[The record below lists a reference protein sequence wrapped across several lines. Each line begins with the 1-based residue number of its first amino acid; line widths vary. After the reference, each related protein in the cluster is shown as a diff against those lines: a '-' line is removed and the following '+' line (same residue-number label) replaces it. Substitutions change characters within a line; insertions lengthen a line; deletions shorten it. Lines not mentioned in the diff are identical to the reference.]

1 MYKLTYRLLM
11 FALLLRCGTGFAQ
24 TKDSMALP
32 KVIVDSVNKQLK
44 APIKVT
50 PINLRDAIVPTVFIA
65 YGVIALFPGPLNKFN
80 YTVQE
85 QVYTDGSHKKV
96 PYDNF
101 ILAAPVLTVYAL
113 NIAGIHGKN
122 NLIDR
127 SAIFGIANL
136 IGNGGGFLIKNF
148 SHVLRPDSSD
158 RFSFPSG
165 HTFNAFLGS
174 EFLMKEYRDRSIWI
188 GIAGHAVAAAT
199 GYLRIYNDKHWFN
212 DVIAGAG
219 LGIISTKIAYW
230 SYPTIK
236 HIFFRTGTVKTV
248 VLPTY
253 QDGYY
258 GFTLTHYFFPQEL

>member
-1 MYKLTYRLLM
+1 MLNIRCFLM
-11 FALLLRCGTGFAQ
+11 TVSFFLICNNDFAQ
-24 TKDSMALP
+24 TKDTASLP
-32 KVIVDSVNKQLK
+32 KVVVDSVKKELK
-44 APIKVT
+44 APVKRT
-50 PINLRDAIVPTVFIA
+50 PIDFRDAIVPTVFIA
-65 YGVIALFPGPLNKFN
+65 YGVAALFKGPLNKFN
-80 YTVQE
+80 YFVQDE
-85 QVYTDGSHKKV
+85 IYLDGNHKKV
-96 PYDNF
+96 PYDNY
-101 ILAAPVLTVYAL
+101 ILAAPVVTVYAL

-158 RFSFPSG
+158 KFSFPSG

-174 EFLMKEYRDRSIWI
+174 EFLMQEYKEKSIWI
-188 GIAGHAVAAAT
+188 GIAGHAVAATT

-230 SYPTIK
+230 TYPTIK
-236 HIFFRTGTVKTV
+236 HIFFKTKTVKTV
-248 VLPTY
+248 LLPTY

-258 GFTLTHYFFPQEL
+258 GFTLTHYFTPQEL